1 MKRIIYAAV
10 ALIFCASVFGVADYL
25 NARKHG
31 TLVDYK
37 SDTETGDAIIAS
49 PKTETHPT
57 KEPVLSVGT
66 PKEARKAMV
75 PDKKTTGK
83 KLDPARYTEVI
94 PNLTIADKVKD
105 PVFDKLD
112 PATTLLSKTT
122 LETTDTAVKPD
133 NTRKLSLELFSRA
146 PIRYKKK
153 RN

>member
-1 MKRIIYAAV
+1 MKRIIYTAV

-37 SDTETGDAIIAS
+37 SDAETGDAIITI
-49 PKTETHPT
+49 PKKETTPA
-57 KEPVLSVGT
+57 KEPVLSAGT
-66 PKEARKAMV
+66 TKEARKAMV
-75 PDKKTTGK
+75 PEKKSNGK
-83 KLDPARYTEVI
+83 KPDPARYTEVI
-94 PNLTIADKVKD
+94 PNIIMEDKVKD
-105 PVFDKLD
+105 PFFDKLD
-112 PATTLLSKTT
+112 PAVTLLSKSTV
-122 LETTDTAVKPD
+122 ETTDTAVKPD